1 MKKWICIAASLI
13 LALGMLTACSDNGED
28 AEGPAE
34 STVFRIASLKGPT
47 TMGMVKLMSDAETGD
62 TAHDYRVNMYGTADE
77 IVPKLINGE
86 LDMALVP
93 CNLAAVLYNKTE
105 GAVQVA
111 AINTLGVLY
120 VVESGDTIQTIKD
133 LKGKTVYSTGK
144 GTTPEYGLNYLL
156 KQNGIDSAK
165 DLTIEYK
172 SESTELA
179 VMLAEKE
186 KAIAVMPQPF
196 VTIVQTQNDKV
207 RTALSFSDEW
217 DKVSDDS
224 SLVTGVLLVRKSF
237 AEENKAAFSE
247 FLDEYKAST
256 EYVNAN
262 TEDAGVLI
270 EKYGIVPNAVIAT
283 KAIPACNITC
293 IEGDEMKM
301 KVGGYLSVLFEANPQ
316 SVGGALPEDDFY
328 YQR

>member
-1 MKKWICIAASLI
+1 MAVLV
-13 LALGMLTACSDNGED
+13 LALWTFTACGGNGEES
-28 AEGPAE
+28 EGPAD

-47 TMGMVKLMSDAETGD
+47 TMGMVKLMNDAEAGD
-62 TAHDYRVNMYGTADE
+62 TAHDYQVNMYGTADE

-86 LDMALVP
+86 LDAALVP
-93 CNLAAVLYNKTE
+93 CNLAGVLYNKTE

-120 VVESGDTIQTIKD
+120 VVESGDTVQTIQD
-133 LKGKTVYSTGK
+133 LKGKTIYSTGK

-156 KQNGIDSAK
+156 KQNGIDSGK

-186 KAIAVMPQPF
+186 NAIAVMPQPF
-196 VTIVQTQNDKV
+196 VTIVQMQNDKV
-207 RTALSFSDEW
+207 RTALSFQEEW
-217 DKVSDDS
+217 DKVGEGS

-237 AEENKAAFSE
+237 AEENREAFSE

-270 EKYGIVPNAVIAT
+270 EKYGIVPKAAIAA
-283 KAIPACNITC
+283 KAIPACNITY
-293 IEGDEMKM
+293 IEGDEMKQ
-301 KVGGYLSVLFEANPQ
+301 KVGGYLSVLFDANPQ